1 MRIKRFTAPDM
12 RTALRMVRDEQGPD
26 AVILSS
32 RQVAEG
38 GVEVVAA
45 TDYDEALV
53 QQTLRTMTAPPASP
67 VPAAETPHRTGR
79 AVFHIDGAPATS
91 PAAATVP
98 AIGYGAKALRDSSQ
112 RRALDNARRSIAGV
126 PQRLPGGADAVA
138 NSSEFERLMRLWIAT
153 PGVEA
158 RP

>member
-32 RQVAEG
+32 RQAAEG

-53 QQTLRTMTAPPASP
+53 QQTLRTMN
-67 VPAAETPHRTGR
+67 VPTSAAETPVARSGER
-79 AVFHIDGAPATS
+79 AVFRIDGEEVAPLPKAEAPSPMALLAS
-91 PAAATVP
+91 PAAV
-98 AIGYGAKALRDSSQ
+98 ALRPSTYAPGSIESSSGSLPD
-112 RRALDNARRSIAGV
+112 ALKYLSV
-126 PQRLPGGADAVA
+126 V
-138 NSSEFERLMRLWIAT
+138 SAT
-153 PGVEA
+153 SA
-158 RP
+158 TAATCTHS

>member
-32 RQVAEG
+32 RQIAEG

-53 QQTLRTMTAPPASP
+53 QQTLRTMN
-67 VPAAETPHRTGR
+67 VPAPTAEAPARAPAASRGSER
-79 AVFHIDGAPATS
+79 AVFRIDGVEVPPLEKPAPTERQASRLEQMMAAFKPAARAAT
-91 PAAATVP
+91 PAAATLAQTV
-98 AIGYGAKALRDSSQ
+98 AAQASAARISRRSGRAAH
-112 RRALDNARRSIAGV
+112 RRAHRR
-126 PQRLPGGADAVA
+126 
-138 NSSEFERLMRLWIAT
+138 
-153 PGVEA
+153 
-158 RP
+158 